1 MKYTWTVTALGTET
15 IGTQDGYVLT
25 ADFNVVGKDGQYTS
39 TVVGSQQFA
48 VTGDT
53 FIPYANLTN
62 TIVVGW
68 IKDLVN
74 VADITAFIDADLAN
88 QKNPPVQ
95 PTDTPLPWS

>member
-1 MKYTWTVTALGTET
+1 MKYTWTVTALATET
-15 IGTQDGYVLT
+15 IGTQENYVVV
-25 ADFNVVGKDGQYTS
+25 ADFNVVGNDGEYTS

-48 VTGDT
+48 VTDGT
-53 FIPYANLTN
+53 FIPYADLTN

-74 VADITAFIDADLAN
+74 VADITAFIDAEIET